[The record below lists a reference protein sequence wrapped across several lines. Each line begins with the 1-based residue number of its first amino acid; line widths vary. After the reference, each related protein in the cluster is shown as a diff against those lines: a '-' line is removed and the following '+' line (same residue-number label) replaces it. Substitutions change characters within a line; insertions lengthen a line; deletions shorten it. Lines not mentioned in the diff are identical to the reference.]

1 MQLEKLKNQVRF
13 VQMIIKKELVVSG
26 KKRAEI
32 IRDLKS
38 KGFKTFAKV
47 AKANVQGDS
56 EEPAEDVEE
65 DEDTSDSP
73 DNGYDYLL
81 TVLPRVLLL
90 LINRWL
96 FSRLLNERVERLRVQ
111 QSQ

>member
-47 AKANVQGDS
+47 AKANVQGDP

-65 DEDTSDSP
+65 AEDTSDSP

-81 TVLPRVLLL
+81 TVLPECFYANLSDANLLAHQ
-90 LINRWL
+90 RE
-96 FSRLLNERVERLRVQ
+96 SGKVARATKQ
-111 QSQ
+111 